1 MIDFWKEPKSKMYN
15 AVIKLEAQVRFPDID
30 MSNAHEEAWDIARE
44 LREYLDRINSDYD
57 IDVDVQDVDVKE
69 EESEE

>member
-15 AVIKLEAQVRFPDID
+15 AAITLEAQVRFPD
-30 MSNAHEEAWDIARE
+30 MSIENAKEESWEIARE

-57 IDVDVQDVDVKE
+57 IDVDVVDVDVKE
-69 EESEE
+69 EESE